1 MVKKIV
7 LCILVISCMG
17 VIFSFS
23 AEKSTE
29 SKKSSSRVVDTVIKI
44 IDADKKLDKDKL
56 EDLRE
61 SLTFI
66 VRKGAHFTIYAILGA
81 LILLLTFE
89 YNIKWKLSLI
99 ISVATSMLYA
109 CSDELHQT
117 FVSGRSGEIRDVIL
131 DTLGA
136 ITGCA
141 VVLLI
146 KKIKSIRRKRNG
158 LQKNL

>member
-1 MVKKIV
+1 MIKKI
-7 LCILVISCMG
+7 ILWILIISCMG

-44 IDADKKLDKDKL
+44 IDADKKLDENEL

-61 SLTFI
+61 TLTFI
-66 VRKGAHFTIYAILGA
+66 VRKGAHFTIYAILGV
-81 LILLLTFE
+81 LILLLALE
-89 YNIKWKLSLI
+89 YNIKGKISMA
-99 ISVATSMLYA
+99 ISVVISMLYA

-117 FVSGRSGEIRDVIL
+117 FVSGRSGELRDVIL
-131 DTLGA
+131 DTIGA

-146 KKIKSIRRKRNG
+146 SKIRRKRNG